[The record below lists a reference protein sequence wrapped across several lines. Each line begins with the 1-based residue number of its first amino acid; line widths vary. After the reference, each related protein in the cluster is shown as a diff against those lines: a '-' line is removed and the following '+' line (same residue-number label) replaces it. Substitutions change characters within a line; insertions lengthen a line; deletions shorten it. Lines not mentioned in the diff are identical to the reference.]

1 MVGEASFVF
10 AVLKSSVSGSS
21 GSGPTRRILRVIF
34 WGRFSFLPFP
44 LFSVPV

>member
-21 GSGPTRRILRVIF
+21 GSGSSGSGPTRRI
-34 WGRFSFLPFP
+34 P
-44 LFSVPV
+44 